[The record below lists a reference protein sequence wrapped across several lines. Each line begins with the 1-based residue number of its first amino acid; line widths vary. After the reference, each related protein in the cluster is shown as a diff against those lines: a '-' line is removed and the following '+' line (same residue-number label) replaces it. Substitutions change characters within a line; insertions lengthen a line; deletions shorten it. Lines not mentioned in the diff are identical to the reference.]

1 MVILPNDHVYISG
14 VIPKTNLLENYLP
27 EMLTFSFSIG
37 WATFGRFCLGRPFS
51 LRDLLLRAVLFC
63 LGRPFSLRD
72 LLLRAVFLDIIND
85 GVNLFYEF
93 IKKLFVLVGAMFYV
107 AELFLPQACQLRT
120 F

>member
-51 LRDLLLRAVLFC
+51 LRDSLF
-63 LGRPFSLRD
+63 
-72 LLLRAVFLDIIND
+72 RAVFLDIIND
-85 GVNLFYEF
+85 GVNLFNEF
-93 IKKLFVLVGAMFYV
+93 IKKLSVLVGAMLYV
-107 AELFLPQACQLRT
+107 AELFLPQARQLRT
-120 F
+120 FQKG